1 MSNQKANQKV
11 VLIEM
16 ANKLQ
21 TFNLPHEHYC
31 KALGACSCSMNEAK
45 VTDHAPRTGKPVI
58 KSVMMR
64 VPKVLTVYP
73 RTRTEPLPAAILQC
87 PEVKSAL
94 NTNPR
99 ELRRLK

>member
-1 MSNQKANQKV
+1 MSRQAANKKV

-21 TFNLPHEHYC
+21 VFNLPHEHYC
-31 KALGACSCSMNEAK
+31 RALGACSCKQNEAK
-45 VTDHAPRTGKPVI
+45 VMDRAPRTGKPVI
-58 KSVMMR
+58 KTIMMR

-73 RTRTEPLPAAILQC
+73 RTRTQPLPAAVLEC

-99 ELRRLK
+99 ELRKLK